1 MGAGNHI
8 SLPAPPSDRRRVV
21 VTGLGCITPCGLDVA
36 STWDA
41 MVAARSG
48 IGPLTRFDASDWPS
62 RIAGEVKGFVVDRTL
77 GARAA
82 KRLGLFMQ
90 YAIVAADEAMGD
102 AGFDLS
108 QVRDRS
114 DADAERPA
122 GHGWPD
128 PDRLGVYV
136 GSGIGGIPEIVEQ
149 AEELA
154 DGGYRTVSPL
164 FIPRCLINLA
174 AGQVAIRFQAQGPSL
189 CVATACAVGN
199 HAIGEAW
206 RAIRDDEADVIVAG
220 GTEAGLTPLG
230 YGGFMN
236 MKALSR
242 RNDEPTRASRPFDAE
257 RDGFV
262 MSEGSGVV
270 VLEELEHARARGARI
285 YCELRGYGSTTDA
298 HHVTAPAPGGAG
310 AARCMQR
317 ALRSAGL
324 DPSHVAYVNAHGTST
339 PQNDPAET
347 AAIRTA
353 FGAHADRL
361 MVSSTKGVTGH
372 LLGAAG
378 GIEAVATCLALARG
392 VVPPTANLEH
402 PDPACD
408 LDYVPLTA
416 REVPIAAAL
425 SNGFGFGGTNAVLA
439 FAKL

>member
-1 MGAGNHI
+1 MVKGQRDITLPPPPAG
-8 SLPAPPSDRRRVV
+8 RRRVV
-21 VTGLGCITPCGLDVA
+21 VTGLGCISPCGLDVP
-36 STWDA
+36 STWAA
-41 MVAARSG
+41 MLAARSG

-62 RIAGEVKGFVVDRTL
+62 RIAGEVRGFEGDRVL
-77 GARAA
+77 GPRAV

-90 YAIVAADEAMGD
+90 YAIVAADEAMAD
-102 AGFDLS
+102 AGYDVAK
-108 QVRDRS
+108 VRGGGEPS
-114 DADAERPA
+114 E
-122 GHGWPD
+122 WPD
-128 PDRLGVYV
+128 RERLGVYV
-136 GSGIGGIPEIVEQ
+136 GSGIGGIPEIVDQ
-149 AEELA
+149 AEEMFE
-154 DGGYRTVSPL
+154 GGFRTVSPL

-174 AGQVAIRFQAQGPSL
+174 AGQVAIRYGAQGPSL

-199 HAIGEAW
+199 HAIGEGW
-206 RAIRDDEADVIVAG
+206 RAIRDGDADVIVAG
-220 GTEAGLTPLG
+220 GAEAGLTPLG

-242 RNDEPTRASRPFDAE
+242 RNDEPARASRPFDAE

-262 MSEGSGVV
+262 MSEGAGVI

-298 HHVTAPAPGGAG
+298 HHITAPAPGGAG
-310 AARCMQR
+310 AARCMRR
-317 ALRSAGL
+317 ALETAGL
-324 DPSHVAYVNAHGTST
+324 EPEHVGYINAHGTST

-378 GIEAVATCLALARG
+378 GIEAVATCLALHRG
-392 VVPPTANLEH
+392 VVPPTANLEN

-408 LDYVPLTA
+408 LDHVPLTA
-416 REVPIAAAL
+416 REVPIRAAL

-439 FAKL
+439 FGVL